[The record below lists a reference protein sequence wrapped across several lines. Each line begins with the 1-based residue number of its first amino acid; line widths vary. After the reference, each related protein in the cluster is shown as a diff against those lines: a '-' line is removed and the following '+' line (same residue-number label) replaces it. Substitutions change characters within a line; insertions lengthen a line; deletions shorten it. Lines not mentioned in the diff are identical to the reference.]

1 MKNTTLT
8 CWRKY
13 TKKLCSHL
21 SFNQSSLGFLNV
33 IERYILK
40 IVAKHGQGHIY
51 TE

>member
-8 CWRKY
+8 HWRKY
-13 TKKLCSHL
+13 TKKLYSHL
-21 SFNQSSLGFLNV
+21 SFNQLSMGFMNV

-40 IVAKHGQGHIY
+40 IVAKHGQGNFY